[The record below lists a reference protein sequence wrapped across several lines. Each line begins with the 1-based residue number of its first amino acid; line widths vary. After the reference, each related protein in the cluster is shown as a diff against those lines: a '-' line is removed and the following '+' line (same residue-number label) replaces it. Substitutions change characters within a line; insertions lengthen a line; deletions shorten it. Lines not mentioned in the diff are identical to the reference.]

1 VLRVRDLGCF
11 GSREVSILTGP
22 GGPVLLPTYVAGD
35 GDYIVSIL
43 TGPGG
48 PVLHKTVP
56 QTVLDLEFQ
65 SSPGPKARC
74 YKSGG
79 AACRASPLRFNPHR
93 ARRPGATAYRKVA
106 VRDVWGFQ
114 SSPGPKARCYKAKA
128 VGAALA
134 FLFQSSPGPKARC
147 YGPMRSSKRLPRRFN
162 PHRARRPGATTTL

>member
-65 SSPGPKARC
+65 SSPGPEARC
-74 YKSGG
+74 YTRRRPVRVRVSMFQSSPGPEARCYSSCLVTRGSTYVSILTGPGG
-79 AACRASPLRFNPHR
+79 PVLPPPCPGGSRTPTSFNPHR
-93 ARRPGATAYRKVA
+93 ARRPGAT
-106 VRDVWGFQ
+106 WE
-114 SSPGPKARCYKAKA
+114 
-128 VGAALA
+128 
-134 FLFQSSPGPKARC
+134 
-147 YGPMRSSKRLPRRFN
+147 
-162 PHRARRPGATTTL
+162 